1 MAKQKIKTINGKR
14 LVVGNV
20 NELTNNEILV
30 EQKGDTISLKE
41 RVNGEIKELSGNSG
55 GSDTPSTPDEQVIK
69 YYKININYNDVNY
82 SDKWRELLVP
92 FVERVESISNN
103 DAAIKTCLYS
113 GSISSNYGNTFFGIV
128 TGDGEN
134 LVPRYVSDAWW
145 TIADVYSGLSV
156 YELSTFLQDKTIDGI
171 PNLFDCITEVSQKE
185 FFNCAI
191 N

>member
-30 EQKGDTISLKE
+30 EQKGDSISLKE
-41 RVNGEIKELSGNSG
+41 RVNGEIKELSSNSG

-69 YYKININYNDVNY
+69 YYKINIMYNDVNY
-82 SDKWRELLVP
+82 ADKWRELLKP
-92 FVERVESISNN
+92 FVERVESIRDN
-103 DAAIKTCLYS
+103 DASIRTCLYS
-113 GSISSNYGNTFFGIV
+113 GTISSNYGNTYRGIV

-134 LVPRYVSDAWW
+134 LSPSYVSDAWY
-145 TIADVYSGLSV
+145 TIDDPYSGLSV
-156 YELSTFLQDKTIDGI
+156 YTLPSFLQDKTIDGI
-171 PNLFDCITEVSQKE
+171 PNLLDCITEVSQKE